1 MSNFRFIL
9 RKIFLIASG
18 SIVIFLTFALYNT
31 MNYDKSNLLDLGILT
46 IILTA
51 IGVNSLVVLY
61 ILEIEKKKLR

>member
-18 SIVIFLTFALYNT
+18 LIVIFLTAALYNT
-31 MNYDKSNLLDLGILT
+31 GNNESNLLDLGVLAIVF
-46 IILTA
+46 TA

>member
-18 SIVIFLTFALYNT
+18 LIVIFLMFALYNT
-31 MNYDKSNLLDLGILT
+31 GNNESNLLDLGVVAIVF
-46 IILTA
+46 TA

>member
-18 SIVIFLTFALYNT
+18 LIVISLMFGLYNT
-31 MNYDKSNLLDLGILT
+31 GNNESNLLDLGVLAIVF
-46 IILTA
+46 TA

>member
-31 MNYDKSNLLDLGILT
+31 MNYDKSNLLDLGILA

>member
-18 SIVIFLTFALYNT
+18 LIVIFTTFALFNIG
-31 MNYDKSNLLDLGILT
+31 NNKSNLLDLGVVAIVF
-46 IILTA
+46 TA

>member
-18 SIVIFLTFALYNT
+18 FFVISLMFGLYNT
-31 MNYDKSNLLDLGILT
+31 GNNESNLLDLGVLAIVF
-46 IILTA
+46 TA